1 MIQEAHIGLGIF
13 GKEGRQAVLTS
24 DYAFARFKYLQRA
37 LLLHGHYYYMRLST
51 LVLYFFYKARA
62 FLLPLCSPL
71 FIHFPTPSSRMYIYL
86 YEHLLLPFQN
96 IAFIAPAF
104 YFMFFCAFTGTVCL
118 FTSTLSVHLYAH
130 LLRRV
135 R

>member
-62 FLLPLCSPL
+62 FLSAWLHPPLHFLAPL
-71 FIHFPTPSSRMYIYL
+71 IPEYCFYRSGV
-86 YEHLLLPFQN
+86 LLH
-96 IAFIAPAF
+96 
-104 YFMFFCAFTGTVCL
+104 V
-118 FTSTLSVHLYAH
+118 
-130 LLRRV
+130 LLRLHWHRMSYTLYLIIYMFV
-135 R
+135 KMHSYWQFKNN